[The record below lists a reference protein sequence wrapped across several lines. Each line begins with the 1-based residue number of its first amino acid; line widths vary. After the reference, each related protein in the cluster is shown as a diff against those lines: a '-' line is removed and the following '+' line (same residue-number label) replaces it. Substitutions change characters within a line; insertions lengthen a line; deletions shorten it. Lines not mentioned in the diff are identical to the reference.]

1 MLWYWK
7 VMPRKS
13 RIDAPGALHHII
25 ARGIDRGNIF
35 QDPADKRN
43 FLNRLAEILKATET
57 HCYAWAILPN
67 HFHLLLRTGHAPV
80 ATVMRRLLTGHA
92 LWYNRRHRRY
102 GHLFQNRYK
111 SILCQE
117 DAYLLEL
124 VRYIHLNPLRAR
136 LVPKLSLL
144 DNYSFSGHSVLMDR
158 YSNDWQDTESVLRL
172 FGMKKSAARRQYRA
186 YVEKGIVLGKRDDLI
201 GGGLIRSNGGW
212 ANVKAMR
219 RAKIFEKADER
230 ILGDGDFVQEVLARA
245 EEKLKRSYML
255 QSKGVSLE
263 SVADRVA
270 DLFNI
275 PTPELWMPGKHRQRV
290 RAKSLLCYWA
300 NRELGISMA
309 KLSRRMNVSVM
320 AVSYAVQRGEKIA
333 GEFNL
338 TELSSP
344 NFHVL

>member
-1 MLWYWK
+1 LLK
-7 VMPRKS
+7 TGNVP
-13 RIDAPGALHHII
+13 I
-25 ARGIDRGNIF
+25 ATI
-35 QDPADKRN
+35 
-43 FLNRLAEILKATET
+43 
-57 HCYAWAILPN
+57 
-67 HFHLLLRTGHAPV
+67 
-80 ATVMRRLLTGHA
+80 MRRVLTGHA

-136 LVPKLSLL
+136 LVPSMSLL
-144 DNYSFSGHSVLMDR
+144 DKYSFCGHSVIMDR
-158 YSNDWQDTESVLRL
+158 RRNDWQDTEAVLEL
-172 FGMKKSAARRQYRA
+172 FGEKAAAARQQYRA
-186 YVEKGIVLGKRDDLI
+186 YVEKGIALGKRDDLI

-219 RAKIFEKADER
+219 RAKIYEKADER

-245 EEKLKRSYML
+245 EEKLERRYAL
-255 QSKGVSLE
+255 QAKGVSLE

-270 DLFNI
+270 EIFSLSAS
-275 PTPELWMPGKHRQRV
+275 ELWKPGKHRQRV

-300 NRELGISMA
+300 NRELSISMA
-309 KLSRRMNVSVM
+309 KLARRLNVSIM

-333 GEFNL
+333 K
-338 TELSSP
+338 EL
-344 NFHVL
+344 NFSL